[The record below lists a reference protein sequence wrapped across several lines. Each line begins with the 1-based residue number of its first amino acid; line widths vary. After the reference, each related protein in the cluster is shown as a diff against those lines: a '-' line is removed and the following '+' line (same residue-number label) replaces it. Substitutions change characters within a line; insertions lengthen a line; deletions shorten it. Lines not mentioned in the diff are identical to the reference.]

1 MSPRH
6 DLRALLALLLFCMP
20 FTGWSQGELFSED
33 FESVPSGK
41 RLSEETIWQTSHMT
55 AGEVTVEADNGN
67 RYAVSISGENEY
79 CQIDNLPFRLTPASV
94 VLLSFDLFL
103 ETEQSSAAVGIGPDG
118 LVPAYAGVVGSNLNV
133 RTQDWG
139 TVITARNAAGTAIR
153 PMAGRWIRVQSRW
166 DLADNDGLGS
176 ATLAMRDLD
185 AEGQDFT
192 PLYFDLAQS
201 QEKVSLEIPTDK
213 PVSTWGRIWFRLDKA
228 RIDNI
233 RVEVE

>member
-1 MSPRH
+1 MNPTRCLLLS
-6 DLRALLALLLFCMP
+6 LALLSFWMP
-20 FTGWSQGELFSED
+20 STGWGQSELFSED
-33 FESVPSGK
+33 FESVPPGK
-41 RLSEETIWQTSHMT
+41 RLSEETFWQTSHMT
-55 AGEVTVEADNGN
+55 AGEVTVEADNVN

-79 CQIDNLPFRLTPASV
+79 CQIDSLPFRLTPASV
-94 VLLSFDLFL
+94 VLLCFDLFL
-103 ETEQSSAAVGIGPDG
+103 ESEQSSAAVGIGPNG
-118 LVPAYAGVVGSNLNV
+118 LVPAYAGVVESTLNF
-133 RTQDWG
+133 RTQNWG
-139 TVITARNAAGTAIR
+139 TVTFARSASGPAIR
-153 PMAGRWIRVQSRW
+153 PAAGKWIRVQSRW
-166 DLADNDGLGS
+166 DFADNDGLGS

-192 PLYFDLAQS
+192 PLYFDVAQS